1 VRLVRNYSYRSN
13 RVTGPGFFL
22 LGDAAGF
29 VDPIFSVGVVFGMYS
44 AYAAAHTI
52 DRCLR
57 QRARRDEHRSIF
69 SSQVQARLELSR
81 SLALPYY
88 QASDA
93 GHAKAR
99 EAMGFSSMQAQAL
112 MYAASLLTDRSGNFD
127 SMADSPAA
135 HRAATERVRPLDIP
149 LK

>member
-1 VRLVRNYSYRSN
+1 
-13 RVTGPGFFL
+13 
-22 LGDAAGF
+22 
-29 VDPIFSVGVVFGMYS
+29 VGVVFGMYS

-52 DRCLR
+52 DRCFR
-57 QRARRDEHRSIF
+57 QRTRRDEHRSIF